1 MDNAAFPVTVDAVR
15 GLIDHAILK
24 PELTRADVDAQ
35 LDEAA
40 AHRVFSVCVRP
51 SDVAHA
57 VERLTGTGVGVG
69 TVIGFPHGTTST
81 AAKVAESLQA
91 LADGAFELDMV
102 QNIGA
107 AKSGDWQRVEQDVR
121 AVVDAAGDTVVKVI
135 LETAFL
141 TDDEIVAASRAAQTA
156 GAAFVKTSTGFAG
169 GGATAEHIAL
179 MRRTVGADTGVKAS
193 GGVRENRHPARD
205 GRGGREPHRH
215 ERFGPHP
222 RRGRAPRRDGR
233 RVGARRRHDVLL
245 NRPG

>member
-107 AKSGDWQRVEQDVR
+107 AKSGDWERVEQDVR

-193 GGVRENRHPARD
+193 GGVRGLDTLLEMVAAGANRIGTSASARILD
-205 GRGGREPHRH
+205 EVAHRA
-215 ERFGPHP
+215 ET
-222 RRGRAPRRDGR
+222 
-233 RVGARRRHDVLL
+233 GAASALGDDTTSY
-245 NRPG
+245 

>member
-193 GGVRENRHPARD
+193 GGVRGLDTLLEMVEAGANRIGTSASARILD
-205 GRGGREPHRH
+205 EVAHRA
-215 ERFGPHP
+215 ET
-222 RRGRAPRRDGR
+222 
-233 RVGARRRHDVLL
+233 GAASALGDDKTSY
-245 NRPG
+245 

>member
-193 GGVRENRHPARD
+193 GGVRGLDTLLEVVEAGANRIGTSASARILD
-205 GRGGREPHRH
+205 EVAHRA
-215 ERFGPHP
+215 ET
-222 RRGRAPRRDGR
+222 
-233 RVGARRRHDVLL
+233 GAASALGDDTTSY
-245 NRPG
+245 